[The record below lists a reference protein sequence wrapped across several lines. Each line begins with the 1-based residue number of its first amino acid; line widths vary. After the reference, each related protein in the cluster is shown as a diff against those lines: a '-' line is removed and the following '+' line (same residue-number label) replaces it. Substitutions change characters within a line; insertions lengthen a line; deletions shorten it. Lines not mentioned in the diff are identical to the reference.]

1 MELNEEQRDIIE
13 SVNSDAYGFTNY
25 LTDINKTHNLNMWDE
40 IIDYFK
46 EKRACD
52 ENYTKRECSCFENK
66 NVLEMKRK

>member
-1 MELNEEQRDIIE
+1 MELNEEQKDIIE
-13 SVNSDAYGFTNY
+13 GVNSDAYGFTNY
-25 LTDINKTHNLNMWDE
+25 LTNINETHNLNMWDE

-52 ENYTKRECSCFENK
+52 ENYTKQECSCFQNK

>member
-25 LTDINKTHNLNMWDE
+25 LTDISKTHNLNMWDE